1 MKNKE
6 VGQKGETLACDY
18 LIKNGYEI
26 IEMNKRFS
34 KFCEIDIIAKDRH
47 TLVFI
52 EVKTRTS
59 EFCGSPFEAITKSK
73 YENIKAGVFFYLENT
88 KLQYKNFRIDAI
100 SVILSPVIKINHLKN
115 I

>member
-1 MKNKE
+1 MENKE
-6 VGQKGETLACDY
+6 VGQKGEKLACEY

-26 IEMNKRFS
+26 VETNKRFS
-34 KFCEIDIIAKDRH
+34 RVCEIDIIAKDKQ

-59 EFCGSPFEAITKSK
+59 EFCGSPLEAITKSK
-73 YENIKAGVFFYLENT
+73 YNNIKAGLFSYLKDTEV
-88 KLQYKNFRIDAI
+88 KHKHFRIDVI
-100 SVILSPVIKINHLKN
+100 SVLLTPSIKINHLKN